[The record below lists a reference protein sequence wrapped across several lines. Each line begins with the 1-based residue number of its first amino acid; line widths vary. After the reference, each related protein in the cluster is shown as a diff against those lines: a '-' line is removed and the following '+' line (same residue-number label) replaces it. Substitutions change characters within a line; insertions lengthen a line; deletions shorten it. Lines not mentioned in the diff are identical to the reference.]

1 MRPAAQMGSGEGKQE
16 ATGLGCLGMS
26 VPKEETAL
34 QSPEGRAGSGTQTG
48 WRGQIGGGE
57 REGAFRW

>member
-16 ATGLGCLGMS
+16 AAGLGRLGMS

-34 QSPEGRAGSGTQTG
+34 QRPEL
-48 WRGQIGGGE
+48 GGGL
-57 REGAFRW
+57 GHPD